1 VDAERPTPRSTRTG
15 TGPSWRARPDWWP
28 DPPDASELEERDAAA
43 EPAKDAAPPGD
54 RPADAAAGDHT
65 EASAERT
72 RREAS
77 AERTRREPPTLPELP
92 NQWAQLPPTVPSVPT
107 PPHGIRRSTI
117 LLIIL
122 WLAILALYLWV
133 RPLG

>member
-1 VDAERPTPRSTRTG
+1 MDAERPTPRRTRTG
-15 TGPSWRARPDWWP
+15 TGPSWRERPDWWP
-28 DPPDASELEERDAAA
+28 DPPDASELEER
-43 EPAKDAAPPGD
+43 E
-54 RPADAAAGDHT
+54 AAGRVGGGGCVRPT
-65 EASAERT
+65 TAPRASAERA
-72 RREAS
+72 RRD
-77 AERTRREPPTLPELP
+77 PPTLPELP

-133 RPLG
+133 RPIG

>member
-1 VDAERPTPRSTRTG
+1 M
-15 TGPSWRARPDWWP
+15 ARPARRQRAGGAGSRRAESAEEGASP
-28 DPPDASELEERDAAA
+28 D
-43 EPAKDAAPPGD
+43 D
-54 RPADAAAGDHT
+54 RT
-65 EASAERT
+65 EGSAERT
-72 RREAS
+72 RRD
-77 AERTRREPPTLPELP
+77 PPTLPELP